1 MADLH
6 IDSVGGSTTSPF
18 ETWAKAATTL
28 AGVTGAAAGDR
39 YLFNKLHAES
49 VATVSVVL
57 PGTVANPVKLLSG
70 TKDTTSGLTDLTA
83 GAQITYTGTTFS
95 LTGTCAYIFGL
106 KVIGSSA
113 SSHDQNWF
121 TSVDNCVELDSC
133 ESHLTGAG
141 GSSSISFGQVSS
153 SGGGGGRTTLRN
165 HVVKLGNSGQRVKI
179 AGEVRVHG
187 LSFASGTTTPA
198 AIFAYSTGTR
208 GNNVLVEKL
217 DCTNLGNAFDFW
229 GTAQGGSKVVM
240 RDITVPSGWTGAPV
254 TSGAIRIGC
263 DVECYA
269 ITKGGTFM
277 RVWNR
282 SYTHDLQDSGSV
294 YLDGGASDSA
304 PYSLY
309 MTTTANVSYPAGAA
323 RSIEL
328 QAAPIT
334 STGSP
339 ITWTVE
345 ILRQSSAASI
355 TDAQVWLE
363 VELPDGQ
370 VISTR
375 AGALA
380 TPANLTSS
388 SATWTGGSSPTK
400 QKVSVTGTPA
410 SQGRPILR
418 LYCAIPSTTLYFN
431 PQGTV

>member
-28 AGVTGAAAGDR
+28 AGITGAAAGDR

-49 VATVSVVL
+49 VATLSIVL
-57 PGTVANPVKLLSG
+57 PGTMANPVKLLSG
-70 TKDTTSGLTDLTA
+70 TKDATSGVTDLTA

-106 KVIGSSA
+106 KIVGSSA
-113 SSHDQNWF
+113 SSHDQSYF
-121 TSVDNCVELDSC
+121 TSTENCVEMESC
-133 ESHLTGAG
+133 HSELSGAG
-141 GSSSISFGQVSS
+141 ASSAMGFGAASA
-153 SGGGGGRTTLRN
+153 GGGGRIVLRN
-165 HVVKLGNSGQRVKI
+165 HTFKLGQSGQRIKAMCEFRI
-179 AGEVRVHG
+179 HG
-187 LSFASGTTTPA
+187 ASFASGTTTPA
-198 AIFAYSTGTR
+198 AIFSMGSGTR
-208 GNNVLVEKL
+208 GNNVLIEKL
-217 DCTNLGNAFDFW
+217 DCTNLGNAFDFFSN
-229 GTAQGGSKVVM
+229 AQGGARVVL
-240 RDITVPSGWTGAPV
+240 RDTTVPSGWTGAPL
-254 TSGAIRIGC
+254 TAASIRIGSE
-263 DVECYA
+263 VECYG
-269 ITKGGTFM
+269 ITKGGTVM

-282 SYTHDLQDSGSV
+282 SYTHDLQDSGSI
-294 YLDGGASDSA
+294 YRDGGASDSA

-345 ILRQSSAASI
+345 IMRQSSAASI

-363 VELPDGQ
+363 AELPDGQ
-370 VISTR
+370 VISSR

-380 TPANLTSS
+380 TPANITSS

-410 SQGRPILR
+410 TQGRPILR
-418 LYCAIPSTTLYFN
+418 LYCAIPSTTLYID

>member
-1 MADLH
+1 MASLH
-6 IDSVGGSTTSPF
+6 VDSVGGSTTAPF

-28 AGVTGAAAGDR
+28 AGITGAAAGDTY
-39 YLFNKLHAES
+39 YLNKLHAES
-49 VATVSVVL
+49 VATLSIVL
-57 PGTVANPVKLLSG
+57 PGTMANPVKLLSG
-70 TKDTTSGLTDLTA
+70 TKDATSGVTDLTA

-95 LTGTCAYIFGL
+95 LTGTCAYISGL

-113 SSHDQNWF
+113 SSHDQNYF
-121 TSVDNCVELDSC
+121 TSTDNTLEWESGHSELS
-133 ESHLTGAG
+133 GAG
-141 GSSSISFGQVSS
+141 ASSSIAFGAQSA
-153 SGGGGGRTTLRN
+153 GGGGRIVLRN
-165 HVVKLGNSGQRVKI
+165 HTFKLAASGQRIKAMCEFRI
-179 AGEVRVHG
+179 HG
-187 LSFASGTTTPA
+187 ASFASGTTTPA
-198 AIFAYSTGTR
+198 AIFSVSSATR
-208 GNNVLVEKL
+208 GNNVLIEKL
-217 DCTNLGNAFDFW
+217 DCTNLGNAFDLFAN
-229 GTAQGGSKVVM
+229 AQGGARIVF
-240 RDITVPSGWTGAPV
+240 RDTIVPSGWTGAPL
-254 TSGAIRIGC
+254 TAASIRIGC
-263 DVECYA
+263 EVECYG
-269 ITKGGTFM
+269 ITKGGTVM

-294 YLDGGASDSA
+294 YRDGGASDSA

-309 MTTTANVSYPAGAA
+309 MTTTANVNYPAGAA
-323 RSIEL
+323 RSMEL

-345 ILRQSSAASI
+345 IMRQSGAASI

-370 VISTR
+370 VISSR

-418 LYCAIPSTTLYFN
+418 LYCAVPSTTLYID
-431 PQGTV
+431 PKATV

>member
-39 YLFNKLHAES
+39 YLLNKLHAES
-49 VATVSVVL
+49 VATVSVAL
-57 PGTVANPVKLLSG
+57 PGTVANPVQMLSG

-83 GAQITYTGTTFS
+83 GAQITYTGTSFN
-95 LTGTCAYIFGL
+95 LTGLCAYISGL

-113 SSHDQNWF
+113 SSHDQNYF
-121 TSVDNCVELDSC
+121 TSVDNNVEMENCHSELS
-133 ESHLTGAG
+133 GAG
-141 GSSSISFGQVSS
+141 ASSAITFGAA
-153 SGGGGGRTTLRN
+153 GAGGGGRVVLRN
-165 HVVKLGNSGQRVKI
+165 HTFKLGQSGQRIKLLS
-179 AGEVRVHG
+179 EVRIHG
-187 LSFASGTTTPA
+187 ASFASGTTTPT
-198 AIFAYSTGTR
+198 AIFALGSGTR
-208 GNNVLVEKL
+208 GNGLVIEGL
-217 DCTNLGNAFDFW
+217 DCTNLGNAFDFAVA
-229 GTAQGGSKVVM
+229 AQGGTRVVI
-240 RDITVPSGWTGAPV
+240 RDATVPSGWTGAPMPSAA
-254 TSGAIRIGC
+254 TRMGFE
-263 DVECYA
+263 VECYG
-269 ITKGGTFM
+269 ITKGGTHL

-282 SYTHDLQDSGSV
+282 SATHDLQDSGSV

-345 ILRQSSAASI
+345 ILRQSGAASI

-363 VELPDGQ
+363 AELPDGQ

-375 AGALA
+375 AGALT

-388 SATWTGGSSPTK
+388 SAAWTGGSSPTK

-431 PQGTV
+431 PKATV

>member
-1 MADLH
+1 MALLH
-6 IDSVGGSTTSPF
+6 VDSATPGASAPF
-18 ETWAKAATTL
+18 ATWATGAATL
-28 AGVTGAAAGDR
+28 AGISGAAAGDT
-39 YLFNKLHAES
+39 YVFSKTHAES
-49 VATVSVVL
+49 VATVSIVL

-70 TKDTTSGLTDLTA
+70 TKDATSGLTDLTP
-83 GAQITYTGTTFS
+83 GAQITYSGTTFS

-113 SSHDQNWF
+113 SSHDQNYF
-121 TSVDNCVELDSC
+121 TSTDNTVEMESC
-133 ESHLTGAG
+133 HTELSGAG
-141 GSSSISFGQVSS
+141 ASSSIGFGAASA
-153 SGGGGGRTTLRN
+153 GGGGRIVLRN
-165 HVVKLGNSGQRVKI
+165 HTFKLGQSGQRIKAMSDFRI
-179 AGEVRVHG
+179 HG
-187 LSFASGTTTPA
+187 ASFASGTTTPA
-198 AIFAYSTGTR
+198 AIFVLSSSTR
-208 GNNVLVEKL
+208 GNNLLVEDL
-217 DCTNLGNAFDFW
+217 DCTNLGNAFDLL
-229 GTAQGGSKVVM
+229 GGGQGGARAVF
-240 RDITVPSGWTGAPV
+240 RDAIVPSGWTGAPL
-254 TSGAIRIGC
+254 TSSAVRMGFE
-263 DVECYA
+263 VECYG
-269 ITKGGTFM
+269 ITKGGTVM

-323 RSIEL
+323 RSIDL

-345 ILRQSSAASI
+345 ILRQSGAASI

-363 VELPDGQ
+363 AELPDGQ
-370 VISTR
+370 VISSR

-410 SQGRPILR
+410 TQGRPILR

>member
-1 MADLH
+1 MASLH
-6 IDSVGGSTTSPF
+6 VDSVAGSTTAPF

-28 AGVTGAAAGDR
+28 AGITGAAAGDTY
-39 YLFNKLHAES
+39 YLNKLHAES

-95 LTGTCAYIFGL
+95 LTGTCAYVEGL
-106 KVIGSSA
+106 KVIGSSG
-113 SSHDQNWF
+113 SSHDQNYF
-121 TSVDNCVELDSC
+121 TSSDNCAELVNCHS
-133 ESHLTGAG
+133 ELSGSGA
-141 GSSSISFGQVSS
+141 SSSLGFGSAS
-153 SGGGGGRTTLRN
+153 AGGGGRVVLRD
-165 HVVKLGNSGQRVKI
+165 HTFKLGATGQRIKLTS
-179 AGEVRVHG
+179 EVRIHG
-187 LSFASGTTTPA
+187 ASFASGTTTPT
-198 AIFAYSTGTR
+198 AIFSVSSSTR
-208 GNNVLVEKL
+208 GNNLTIEGL
-217 DCTNLGNAFDFW
+217 DCTNLGNAFDLF
-229 GTAQGGSKVVM
+229 GNAQAGARIII
-240 RDITVPSGWTGAPV
+240 RDTVVPSGWTGAPV
-254 TSGAIRIGC
+254 TSAAIRVGS
-263 DVECYA
+263 DTEMYNT
-269 ITKGGTFM
+269 TKGATLL
-277 RVWNR
+277 RVWTR

-375 AGALA
+375 AGALT

-388 SATWTGGSSPTK
+388 SAAWTGGSSPTK

-410 SQGRPILR
+410 TQGRPILR